1 MNRGRDLAKNTIII
15 AIGTICTKLLTFLLL
30 PLYTSILTTEE
41 YGIVDLFMT
50 IVSLAVPIM
59 SLQIEQ
65 GVFRFLI
72 DSRKEEKKKREVIST
87 GILFTVASAFVY
99 LLIFLAVSPFI
110 HNEYKYFLATNAVAC
125 VLSTMLLQ
133 ISRGIGE
140 NKEYSAAGIITAV
153 VTIACNVLF
162 LVSIH
167 LRVDGMLLGTLA
179 GYLVGIVYL
188 FLRLKIYKLFSV
200 HYCTKK
206 TLKRLIRYSVPLVPN
221 QLSWWVFN
229 TSDRVIVS

>member
-167 LRVDGMLLGTLA
+167 LRVDCML
-179 GYLVGIVYL
+179 
-188 FLRLKIYKLFSV
+188 
-200 HYCTKK
+200 
-206 TLKRLIRYSVPLVPN
+206 
-221 QLSWWVFN
+221 
-229 TSDRVIVS
+229 